1 MYEKYACDQ
10 MLRRWISHVSHTP
23 HHSHRDA
30 ATVETSDSIQLYR
43 CRPYPGR
50 NERVKSK
57 RDRATTEEK
66 KNDRS
71 HSVPGCDDEIH
82 FVLSILKF
90 KIIQEK
96 CCNYRLTKLLLF
108 IVPLAYLVSNSNRHN
123 GAHASKR
130 FHVHAY
136 DITFSIVAKSQIAHQ
151 AHRDGYVNGM
161 AHTV

>member
-1 MYEKYACDQ
+1 

-96 CCNYRLTKLLLF
+96 CCNYRLAKLLLF
-108 IVPLAYLVSNSNRHN
+108 VIRAMHMLRWRRTRIETIPCIHTS
-123 GAHASKR
+123 
-130 FHVHAY
+130 
-136 DITFSIVAKSQIAHQ
+136 SIVVKLQDTHHICRLHW
-151 AHRDGYVNGM
+151 HRHRCNV
-161 AHTV
+161 